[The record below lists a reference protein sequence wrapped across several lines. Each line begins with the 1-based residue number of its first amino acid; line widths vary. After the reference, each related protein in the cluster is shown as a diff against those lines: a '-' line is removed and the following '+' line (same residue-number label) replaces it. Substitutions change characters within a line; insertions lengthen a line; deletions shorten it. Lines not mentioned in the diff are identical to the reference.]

1 MILKS
6 FGCSFI
12 FGTDLADSGQGEITP
27 IASDNT
33 WPALLA
39 KKLGYDY
46 ECLARPSSGNL
57 QIAERVL
64 SHAYHDEDV
73 FYVIGW
79 SWIDRFDYTNS
90 DISNRPILARWQNW
104 RTIMPNDPEEL
115 ASTYYKE
122 LHSEFR
128 DKLSSLMYIK
138 LVIDTMKQKG
148 KSFLMTYQD
157 DLLFDQ
163 KWNHTPAV
171 IELQN
176 FTKPYMTDFEGQTF
190 LQWSKSQGHKISPAL
205 HPLESAH
212 LAAADYLITVVDK
225 QKTNDPVQLV
235 RV

>member
-1 MILKS
+1 MKLKS

-12 FGTDLADSGQGEITP
+12 FGTDLADDGRNSKLPT
-27 IASDNT
+27 ASNLT
-33 WPALLA
+33 WPAHLA
-39 KKLGYDY
+39 QYLGFEY
-46 ECLARPSSGNL
+46 ECLARPGAGNL

-64 SHAYHDEDV
+64 SDLADPEPC

-79 SWIDRFDYTNS
+79 TWIDRFDYTNS
-90 DISNRPILARWQNW
+90 NISNEPMQSRWMNW
-104 RTIMPNDPEEL
+104 RTLMPIDTGEL
-115 ASTYYKE
+115 ASAYYKG

-128 DKLSSLMYIK
+128 DKLSSLMAIK
-138 LVIDTMKQKG
+138 LVIDTMQQKG

-163 KWNHTPAV
+163 RWNHTPAV

-176 FTKPYMTDFEGQTF
+176 FTKPYMTDFEGKTF
-190 LQWSKSQGHKISPAL
+190 LQWSKSQGHEISPTL

-212 LAAADYLITVVDK
+212 RAGADYLITVFDT
-225 QKTNDPVQLV
+225 QKIVGPAQQA